1 MSRKEQILAFLQDAP
16 MDAFLHYA
24 LAQEHI
30 KTGDQDAALG
40 EYLWLTENHPGYVAT
55 YYHLGK
61 LLISLGKKEEA
72 LAWSVAGAIVV
83 LNMKLLWDFFGA

>member
-30 KTGDQDAALG
+30 KTGDQEAALG
-40 EYLWLTENHPGYVAT
+40 EYLWLTENHPGYVEVQT
-55 YYHLGK
+55 LVVE
-61 LLISLGKKEEA
+61 KKDSKDSKD
-72 LAWSVAGAIVV
+72 LQY
-83 LNMKLLWDFFGA
+83 K